1 MDTLIKLNIKNIIYN
16 SSVSKVKEVFFNLSD
31 FNKLYLSNP
40 LFEFKEYDRIEFG
53 FSCDDSTVSLRIE
66 SHFTEH
72 QYGIYDSDD
81 NMLTLK
87 PGEKITLSPG
97 GDSDEMFVPGAY
109 SIQILKDSHCYE
121 GFYNIIP
128 NTLDW
133 QSIINIKEYLE
144 STVKGLAH
152 NIYLEKKAN
161 KNSKIHSEQNLDS
174 YRYIYSNQD
183 TILNYLKLIIQN
195 PISDIKKEY
204 VIRDY
209 SKKYDRKSQRW
220 LSRKGG
226 KYNQNTLIPDTF
238 YEQTCYTTSD
248 IPENIIL
255 KRMVNYIQNVLIE
268 AEDEYRKI
276 LNGLYKNISTLQD
289 KITEINGIIK
299 NASKVSNT
307 YKLNRS
313 RNSEIEILEKEIST
327 YKERI
332 KITQKN
338 INDLYKLKDK
348 INFYIN
354 ETWLNDINFKL
365 NTPSVTTRLLKN
377 HYYNEIYI
385 IYNRLR
391 NDTVTGGFDLIFPSK
406 KTSKLFEIYSLLITK
421 DIFEDLGFNWTEGWL
436 KSNEAEDIYNGDI
449 ASGDFII
456 LEKEN
461 YKVIIYYDMYIG
473 TPDELNNITLSQPS
487 TKPDNQHRRP
497 DILVSLYEDNELLGC
512 EIIEVKYRR
521 KSNIFNIEGID
532 TDVCKQLSS
541 YTGFDYYDAEIGR
554 VRREKPVYKVL
565 TLYPKQDDL
574 GQYKHNTYD
583 IEFIPIM
590 PNEDDTSSYYGK
602 ENLRKELEEFL
613 EFFTINNKL

>member
-1 MDTLIKLNIKNIIYN
+1 MDTLIKLNIKNILYN
-16 SSVSKVKEVFFNLSD
+16 NSVPRIKKVSFNLSD
-31 FNKLYLSNP
+31 FNKLYSNNH

-53 FSCDDSTVSLRIE
+53 FSCDDNTVSLKIE
-66 SHFTEH
+66 SHFIEH
-72 QYGIYDSDD
+72 QYEKSDFDD

-87 PGEKITLSPG
+87 PGDKIILSPG
-97 GDSDEMFVPGAY
+97 GDSDDMFVPGSY
-109 SIQILKDSHCYE
+109 SIQILKDNRCYE
-121 GFYNIIP
+121 GFYNVIP
-128 NTLDW
+128 NTIDW
-133 QSIINIKEYLE
+133 QSIINIKKYLE

-152 NIYLEKKAN
+152 NIYLEKKAS
-161 KNSKIHSEQNLDS
+161 KNSEIHSEQNIDS

-183 TILNYLKLIIQN
+183 TILNNLKLIIQN
-195 PISDIKKEY
+195 PISDIRKEY
-204 VIRDY
+204 VTRDY
-209 SKKYDRKSQRW
+209 SKKPDRKSQRW
-220 LSRKGG
+220 LSKKGA
-226 KYNQNTLIPDTF
+226 KYNQNTFIPNTF
-238 YEQTCYTTSD
+238 YEQICYTTND

-255 KRMVNYIQNVLIE
+255 KRMINYIQSILTE
-268 AEDEYRKI
+268 AEDEYSKI
-276 LNGLYKNISTLQD
+276 LNGLCKNINVLQD
-289 KITEINGIIK
+289 KTTDIDNIIK

-313 RNSEIEILEKEIST
+313 RSSEIEILEKEILT
-327 YKERI
+327 YKE
-332 KITQKN
+332 KKEITEKYL
-338 INDLYKLKDK
+338 NDLYKLKGK

-354 ETWLNDINFKL
+354 ETWLNDITFKF

-385 IYNRLR
+385 IYNKLR
-391 NDTVTGGFDLIFPSK
+391 NATVTGGFDLIFPYK

-421 DIFEDLGFNWTEGWL
+421 DIFEELGFNWTQGWL
-436 KSNEAEDIYNGDI
+436 KSKEAEDIYNGDI
-449 ASGDFII
+449 ASGDSII

-461 YKVIIYYDMYIG
+461 YKIIIYYDMYIG

-512 EIIEVKYRR
+512 EVIEVKYRR
-521 KSNIFNIEGID
+521 KSNIFNTEGID

-565 TLYPKQDDL
+565 TLYPKQDNL

-590 PNEDDTSSYYGK
+590 PKEDDASSYYGQ
-602 ENLRKELEEFL
+602 ENLRNELKEFL